1 MRHYEI
7 VFLVHPDQSEQVP
20 AMVERYR
27 GLIAADGGAVHR
39 FEDWGRR
46 QLAFPIAKMH
56 KAHYVLMNIECS
68 GKALEE
74 LTGSFRFSDAVLR
87 HLVVE
92 DGRRRHGAL
101 ADGEGSP
108 KSASAAIAAIAS
120 TAAIAAIAIRSA
132 TPWAWTDRE
141 ATMSRFFRRKK
152 FCKFTADGTDQI
164 DYKDLATLKA
174 LHHGNRQDR
183 AEPHH
188 RHALVL
194 PAPARGRDQAGA
206 LPRAPALHRPALR
219 PAGASPLPAAN
230 RMTAL
235 LQSLTAN
242 PLRAFLAAGL
252 AALLALFALPMAAW
266 LPGALVVLGL
276 LASGPGVAWAATAGA
291 GFALVWAF
299 SPLFG
304 AAPALAAAV
313 VMLLPALLAAFALEK
328 SRSLSFAFQALTLAS
343 CLLVLAIHGLL
354 GDPVRALAPVIAE
367 LEPMLRQTAD
377 MFSRMGIQ
385 SSPEQ
390 IGAATAR
397 MAWATLGWM
406 VLLHAFVA
414 QCAGLWCYSRLR
426 QPGLFGHEF
435 RSLRLGQFIAW
446 TLVVN
451 LRPEPRRASPC
462 RPRLPGGGRRAVQ
475 CWRRHSWFRRSRS

>member
-1 MRHYEI
+1 
-7 VFLVHPDQSEQVP
+7 
-20 AMVERYR
+20 
-27 GLIAADGGAVHR
+27 
-39 FEDWGRR
+39 
-46 QLAFPIAKMH
+46 
-56 KAHYVLMNIECS
+56 
-68 GKALEE
+68 
-74 LTGSFRFSDAVLR
+74 
-87 HLVVE
+87 
-92 DGRRRHGAL
+92 
-101 ADGEGSP
+101 
-108 KSASAAIAAIAS
+108 
-120 TAAIAAIAIRSA
+120 
-132 TPWAWTDRE
+132 
-141 ATMSRFFRRKK
+141 
-152 FCKFTADGTDQI
+152 
-164 DYKDLATLKA
+164 
-174 LHHGNRQDR
+174 
-183 AEPHH
+183 
-188 RHALVL
+188 
-194 PAPARGRDQAGA
+194 
-206 LPRAPALHRPALR
+206 
-219 PAGASPLPAAN
+219 
-230 RMTAL
+230 MTAL

-252 AALLALFALPMAAW
+252 AALVALFALPMAAW

-304 AAPALAAAV
+304 AAPALAAAI

-435 RSLRLGQFIAW
+435 RSLGSGSSSPGRW
-446 TLVVN
+446 S
-451 LRPEPRRASPC
+451 RPSPRASSHIASPATAS
-462 RPRLPGGGRRAVQ
+462 RRSTT
-475 CWRRHSWFRRSRS
+475 CCSCSRRHSWFRRWRSCMACANCR